1 MKPFTGIVIATF
13 FINLVIVS
21 LHLGNAYVF
30 KKLIDSILHN
40 QAVVWRILAL
50 FLIIVMTGALQIGY
64 GRLIFHLSA
73 GYTQKLKNTMF
84 QVISTSKL
92 KDIYRHGE
100 GELIS
105 RFNVEVSGVFV
116 LSAFFFDR
124 LCVFAHLLVAYIPPV
139 FCVFALFSPGDQFFE

>member
-30 KKLIDSILHN
+30 EKLIDSILHN

-105 RFNVEVSGVFV
+105 RFNVEVSGVT
-116 LSAFFFDR
+116 AFMSDQ
-124 LCVFAHLLVAYIPPV
+124 LPQ
-139 FCVFALFSPGDQFFE
+139 ALFYPLMFLTASVYMLIVDWRIYLLCLR

>member
-1 MKPFTGIVIATF
+1 MKNKRVWACMKPFTGIVIATF

-30 KKLIDSILHN
+30 EKLIDSILHN

-100 GELIS
+100 GELIQPIQRRS
-105 RFNVEVSGVFV
+105 ERGHCLYERSASPGFV
-116 LSAFFFDR
+116 LSADVFDR
-124 LCVFAHLLVAYIPPV
+124 
-139 FCVFALFSPGDQFFE
+139 FCVYAHR

>member
-30 KKLIDSILHN
+30 EKLIDSILHN

-73 GYTQKLKNTMF
+73 DTPKN
-84 QVISTSKL
+84 
-92 KDIYRHGE
+92 
-100 GELIS
+100 
-105 RFNVEVSGVFV
+105 
-116 LSAFFFDR
+116 
-124 LCVFAHLLVAYIPPV
+124 
-139 FCVFALFSPGDQFFE
+139 